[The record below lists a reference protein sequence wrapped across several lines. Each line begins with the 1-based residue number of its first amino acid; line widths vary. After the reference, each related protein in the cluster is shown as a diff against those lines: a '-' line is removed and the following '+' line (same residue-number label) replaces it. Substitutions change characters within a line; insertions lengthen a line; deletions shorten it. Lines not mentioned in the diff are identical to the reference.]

1 MGWMVNHVQVGD
13 RVAVVD
19 HKAGQSAAVEP
30 GQPENSRAV
39 HHGHELSPDQRLLRT
54 VTRNP
59 GGRRAD
65 RRLRARNELVGLWR
79 PSAQIDHSRAPAHPE
94 VGRTPTGPEA

>member
-19 HKAGQSAAVEP
+19 HKADQGAAVEP

-39 HHGHELSPDQRLLRT
+39 QHGHELSPK
-54 VTRNP
+54 
-59 GGRRAD
+59 RRMPFWSWAD
-65 RRLRARNELVGLWR
+65 PQLIA
-79 PSAQIDHSRAPAHPE
+79 
-94 VGRTPTGPEA
+94 

>member
-39 HHGHELSPDQRLLRT
+39 QHGHELSPK
-54 VTRNP
+54 
-59 GGRRAD
+59 RRMPFWSWAD
-65 RRLRARNELVGLWR
+65 PQLIA
-79 PSAQIDHSRAPAHPE
+79 
-94 VGRTPTGPEA
+94 